1 MAGYKEILDD
11 LHALLNKDDTF
22 KNKVSRH
29 DFSAISSSGETAA
42 VLRVGGFAHQQD
54 AFGGEYAVAWDIFVD
69 IYETYGANI
78 EEDVDTL
85 VKARDTVIDLVE
97 KNPYLD
103 KGPGSASGITV
114 AEVIRGD
121 NLGVVFD
128 EDEKTVTHF
137 TLSVLIQV
145 QQQHSVALA
154 E

>member
-11 LHALLNKDDTF
+11 LHALLNKNDTF

-29 DFSAISSSGETAA
+29 DFSAISTSGETAA
-42 VLRVGGFAHQQD
+42 VLRVGGFVSD
-54 AFGGEYAVAWDIFVD
+54 DEAFGGVYGIVWDIFVD

-78 EEDVDTL
+78 EEDIDNL
-85 VKARDTVIDLVE
+85 VKARDTVIDLIE
-97 KNPYLD
+97 KNIYLS
-103 KGPGSASGITV
+103 KGAGGDGIEWTSV
-114 AEVIRGD
+114 SRGD

-137 TLSVLIQV
+137 TLSVLVQV
-145 QQQHSVALA
+145 RQQHDIVLA